1 MVITRSAGCST
12 TPSAPGGSLM
22 ITFEAIKRKILIVD
36 DDPEFAKMLLFALK
50 NKGYDLSVANNGRMA
65 IEKIRLNLFELVL
78 LDLSLPDM
86 DGRGILRKIR
96 EINED
101 IATIVIT
108 GYGGQKTAIDLMK
121 AGAVD
126 FISKPFD
133 VEILFKS
140 IDDALTLRDIKIED
154 KRYGG
159 VASLEKFFPFLAHE
173 VRNPLHAIAGAVAI
187 IQKRIDLKDE
197 VLSKS
202 VSIINEE
209 VQHLTEFVRDCLE
222 FVRRPGENYLVEEE
236 INKVILV
243 VMNVISHMFEDV
255 SKKIKVTYRLDPQL
269 PKIRINY
276 EEMKQAFLNIAKN
289 SFESM
294 PEGGELVIET
304 GLNTHSEPPSVV
316 IVFSDRGPGIRE
328 EDMKHIFVPFFTTKS
343 RGSGLGLAICHRVI
357 VDRHRGKIDV
367 KSEERLGTR
376 FIVELPIH
384 SPAS

>member
-1 MVITRSAGCST
+1 
-12 TPSAPGGSLM
+12 M

-36 DDPEFAKMLLFALK
+36 DEPEFVKMLLFALK
-50 NKGYDLSVANNGRMA
+50 DKGYDLSVADNGRMA

-78 LDLSLPDM
+78 LDLNLPDM
-86 DGRGILRKIR
+86 DGREILRRIR

-101 IATIVIT
+101 VATIVIT
-108 GYGGQKTAIDLMK
+108 GYGGQKTATDLMK

-133 VEILFKS
+133 VEILSKS
-140 IDDALTLRDIKIED
+140 IEDALTLRDIKIED

-159 VASLEKFFPFLAHE
+159 VSSLEKFFPFLAHE

-197 VLSKS
+197 ILSKS

-209 VQHLTEFVRDCLE
+209 VQHLTEFVQDCLE
-222 FVRRPGENYLVEEE
+222 FVRRPGESYLVEED
-236 INKVILV
+236 INRVIPI
-243 VMNVISHMFEDV
+243 VMNVISHMFENL
-255 SKKIKVTYRLDPQL
+255 SKKIKVTYKLDPQL
-269 PKIRINY
+269 PKLRINY
-276 EEMKQAFLNIAKN
+276 EEIKQAFLNIIRN

-294 PEGGELVIET
+294 PDGGELVIET
-304 GLNTHSEPPSVV
+304 GLNTHSEPTSVV
-316 IVFSDRGPGIRE
+316 IVFSDHGPGIRE
-328 EDMKHIFVPFFTTKS
+328 EDMKHIFDPFFTTKT
-343 RGSGLGLAICHRVI
+343 RGSGLGLPICQRII

-384 SPAS
+384 SPVG

>member
-1 MVITRSAGCST
+1 MI
-12 TPSAPGGSLM
+12 SL
-22 ITFEAIKRKILIVD
+22 ERVRRKILIVD
-36 DDPEFAKMLLFALK
+36 DDPEITRMLSLAISHAL
-50 NKGYDLSVANNGRMA
+50 NEQGYDLISASDGRIA
-65 IEKIRLNLFELVL
+65 IKKVRSDQPDLVL
-78 LDLSLPDM
+78 LDLNLPDIN
-86 DGRGILRKIR
+86 GKEILKKIK

-108 GYGGQKTAIDLMK
+108 GHGGEKVAIDLMK

-133 VEILFKS
+133 LEILFKS
-140 IDDALTLRDIKIED
+140 ISDALTLRDMKIED

-159 VASLEKFFPFLAHE
+159 LPSLEKFFPFLAHE

-197 VLSKS
+197 ILSRS
-202 VSIINEE
+202 VSIIHEE
-209 VQHLTEFVRDCLE
+209 VQHLTGFVQDCLE
-222 FVRRPGENYLVEEE
+222 FVRRPGESYLVEGQINE
-236 INKVILV
+236 IISI
-243 VMNVISHMFEDV
+243 VMNVISHMFEDL

-276 EEMKQAFLNIAKN
+276 EEIKQAFLNMVKN

-304 GLNTHSEPPSVV
+304 SLNTHSEPKSVV
-316 IVFSDRGPGIRE
+316 IVFSDQGSGIRE
-328 EDMKHIFVPFFTTKS
+328 EDIKHIFDPFFTTKL
-343 RGSGLGLAICHRVI
+343 RGSGLGLPICHRII
-357 VDRHRGKIDV
+357 VDRHRGRIDV

-384 SPAS
+384 TPVS